1 MLITLT
7 SCNVHSTACIHRLHQ
22 SLALC
27 ISTSPPLGGAWGGFS
42 SQIMLFV
49 TCQTVGCHVSASW
62 LPRVGQLVVT
72 CRPVGCHVSA
82 DVLKVTLKEQQ
93 RPTCLA
99 FLFQTYV
106 CPFCKFTKTFLS
118 IHGWTIIFSD
128 YSLFRINLPTFASR
142 IINY

>member
-1 MLITLT
+1 MCIQRRAFIDYINRWLFAYLHPLLKEGLGEAFLRR
-7 SCNVHSTACIHRLHQ
+7 SCCLSRVRQLVA
-22 SLALC
+22 
-27 ISTSPPLGGAWGGFS
+27 
-42 SQIMLFV
+42 
-49 TCQTVGCHVSASW
+49 TCRPVGCHVSASW